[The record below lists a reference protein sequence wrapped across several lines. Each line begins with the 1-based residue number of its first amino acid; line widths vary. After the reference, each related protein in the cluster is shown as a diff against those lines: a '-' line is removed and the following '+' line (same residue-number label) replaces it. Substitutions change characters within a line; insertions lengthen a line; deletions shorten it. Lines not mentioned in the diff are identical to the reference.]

1 MIGIWTEHG
10 AAHLGVLAVVTTL
23 LFSLPLLFQPLF
35 RARRMAWEVPAQTD
49 LAIHV
54 GRCLGAFILII
65 HGAAAHAQGV
75 GGNDG
80 NAMRPES
87 ELSYRSY
94 VHSDK
99 RIKCLYGY
107 AANKTGDH
115 AAAIVIFED
124 CIRRWNDVFSMIGLA
139 QMYETGIGI
148 RYDPAQSTAL
158 MRRAALQEDGSS
170 YPSLARYHYGVALA
184 EGVGVPANTVEA
196 RRWLHK
202 AAEEGVAEA
211 ADYLA
216 RLDRAAP
223 QVPVAPAAAE
233 APRR

>member
-1 MIGIWTEHG
+1 MRKTIM
-10 AAHLGVLAVVTTL
+10 LALSGLV
-23 LFSLPLLFQPLF
+23 
-35 RARRMAWEVPAQTD
+35 
-49 LAIHV
+49 
-54 GRCLGAFILII
+54 I
-65 HGAAAHAQGV
+65 HGAAANAQGIGASDMDAV
-75 GGNDG
+75 
-80 NAMRPES
+80 RPES
-87 ELSYRSY
+87 ELSYSAN

-115 AAAIVIFED
+115 AAAIDIFED

-148 RYDPAQSTAL
+148 RHDVARSTAL
-158 MRRAALQEDGSS
+158 MRRAALLEDGSS

-184 EGVGVPANTVEA
+184 EGSGVQADLAEA
-196 RRWLHK
+196 RKWLRQ
-202 AAEEGVAEA
+202 AAAEGVAEA

-223 QVPVAPAAAE
+223 QAFAPLPAAD
-233 APRR
+233 APLRR